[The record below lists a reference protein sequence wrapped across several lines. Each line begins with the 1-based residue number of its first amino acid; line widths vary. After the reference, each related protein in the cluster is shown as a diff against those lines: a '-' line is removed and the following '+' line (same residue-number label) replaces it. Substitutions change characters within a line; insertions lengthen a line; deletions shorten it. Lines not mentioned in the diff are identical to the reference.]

1 MTGTRDGTADAEWL
15 GHGAA
20 LLDAQRK
27 AMVAGNLDEL
37 ATVNAALADWISRSR
52 RPFSAVGYT
61 PGARADA
68 ARMLG
73 ALRANAA
80 VAQRAAA
87 AAQRGLSALL
97 ASSDP
102 VYEADGRKSPASRRG
117 TSMSA

>member
-1 MTGTRDGTADAEWL
+1 MTDARDGTAEADWL
-15 GHGAA
+15 SHGAA

-52 RPFSAVGYT
+52 RPFAAAGHA
-61 PGARADA
+61 PAARADA
-68 ARMLG
+68 ARMHST
-73 ALRANAA
+73 LRANAA

-97 ASSDP
+97 APSDP
-102 VYEADGRKSPASRRG
+102 VYEADGRKSPATRRG
-117 TSMSA
+117 RSTSA

>member
-1 MTGTRDGTADAEWL
+1 MTDARDSPGDAELL
-15 GHGAA
+15 GRGLA
-20 LLDAQRK
+20 LLDAQRE
-27 AMVAGNLDEL
+27 AMVAGKPDEL

-52 RPFSAVGYT
+52 RPFAAVGYT

-68 ARMLG
+68 ARMLT